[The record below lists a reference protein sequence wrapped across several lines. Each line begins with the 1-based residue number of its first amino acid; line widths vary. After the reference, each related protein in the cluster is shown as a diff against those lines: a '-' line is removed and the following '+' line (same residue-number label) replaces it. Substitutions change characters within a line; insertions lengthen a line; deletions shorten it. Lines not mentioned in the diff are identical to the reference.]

1 MPNLE
6 ELIEMRKSSI
16 EKALKYYDTIE
27 EKLKENAKYF
37 YNNHI
42 NPELE
47 RQAKTNVN
55 SAGIIYLINDEYVLS
70 APIVDRNSP
79 IEKWLSSIMNG
90 DDNILLIAICKLLN
104 IKEDPIIAIDISEK
118 PEDDRN
124 YLCFKVSKSK
134 NSSISLPLIVIFPV
148 PSTNLTLA
156 IELFLLPV
164 PLYTILFDLAI
175 IIVPP

>member
-79 IEKWLSSIMNG
+79 IEKWLS
-90 DDNILLIAICKLLN
+90 
-104 IKEDPIIAIDISEK
+104 P
-118 PEDDRN
+118 
-124 YLCFKVSKSK
+124 
-134 NSSISLPLIVIFPV
+134 
-148 PSTNLTLA
+148 
-156 IELFLLPV
+156 
-164 PLYTILFDLAI
+164 
-175 IIVPP
+175 